1 MYGNP
6 RSSFFISIPITAWS
20 DRERNFMSTAKIN
33 QELFNFIH
41 SSPSPYHAV
50 ATAAAMLEN
59 SGFLPLR
66 EQDPWKLETGGRYYV
81 IRNQSSLAAFC
92 LPRISHHCAPAFHI
106 IASHSDSPSFKM
118 KENGEMTVENQYTRL
133 NVERYGGSILSPWFD
148 RPLSLAGRVL
158 TEDHGCLKSRL
169 VNLDQDLAMIVNLA
183 IHMNRNINDGYK
195 YSIQTDMLPII
206 GGREPV
212 SVKTLAASY
221 LNVPENS
228 ILTMDLFLY
237 NRMKGRI
244 WGASRE
250 FIGAPRLDDLQC
262 AFASFQAI
270 LNKVHPELIPM
281 AVMFDNEEVGSQSR
295 QGACSTFLKDVI
307 RRISLSLALTEEE
320 YLCAL
325 SRSFMVSADNGHALH
340 PNYPGKS
347 DPSNHPCL
355 NGGVL
360 IKYAANQKYTTDGLS
375 SAIFQAICRQAQVP
389 VQMYF
394 NHSDV
399 PGGSTLGNLSASQ
412 ISIPSVDIGAPL
424 LGMHS
429 PYETGGAD
437 DTASLISAMEA
448 FFQTR
453 IEYQGQQGFLLSPM

>member
-1 MYGNP
+1 MN
-6 RSSFFISIPITAWS
+6 TT
-20 DRERNFMSTAKIN
+20 EIN
-33 QELFNFIH
+33 QELFTFIQ

-50 ATAAAMLEN
+50 ATAAAMLER

-66 EQDPWKLETGGRYYV
+66 EQDPWKLESGKRYYV
-81 IRNQSSLAAFC
+81 TRNQSSLAAFC
-92 LPRISHHCAPAFHI
+92 LPRNTKSHRPAFHI
-106 IASHSDSPSFKM
+106 IASHSDSPSFKL
-118 KENGEMTVENQYTRL
+118 KENGEMTVENHYTRL

-158 TEDHGCLKSRL
+158 TEENGHLESRL

-195 YSIQTDMLPII
+195 YSVQTDMLPLI
-206 GGREPV
+206 GGGKGPA
-212 SVKTLAASY
+212 SVKSLAAST
-221 LNVPENS
+221 LNIPESS

-237 NRMKGRI
+237 NRMEGRI
-244 WGASRE
+244 WGAAQE

-262 AFASFQAI
+262 AFSSFRAI
-270 LNKVHPELIPM
+270 LGQVHPDLIPM

-295 QGACSTFLKDVI
+295 QGACSTFLKDVM
-307 RRISLSLALTEEE
+307 RRICLSLELTEEE
-320 YLCAL
+320 SLCAL

-347 DPSNHPCL
+347 DPGNHPYL
-355 NGGVL
+355 NGGIL
-360 IKYAANQKYTTDGLS
+360 IKYAANQKYTSDGVS
-375 SAIFQAICRQAQVP
+375 SAIFRAICRQAQVP
-389 VQMYF
+389 TQVFF

-429 PYETGGAD
+429 PYETGGAE
-437 DTASLISAMEA
+437 DTASLIAAMQA
-448 FFQTR
+448 FLQTR
-453 IEYQGQQGFLLSPM
+453 IEYEGERSFQLCPMEGTK